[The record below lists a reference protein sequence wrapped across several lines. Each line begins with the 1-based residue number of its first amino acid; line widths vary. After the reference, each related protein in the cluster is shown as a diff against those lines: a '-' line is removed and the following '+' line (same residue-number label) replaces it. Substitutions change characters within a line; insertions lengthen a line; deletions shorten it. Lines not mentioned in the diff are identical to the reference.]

1 MTTRRAAHAAAA
13 LLLLAAAGAAG
24 AQKLAFPLDGYLC
37 CNLMNDGGWV
47 NDINYRREGR
57 QLLPVGTP
65 VKATGFGR
73 YRVQVQIDG
82 KKLAIGNDYS
92 RAVGMD
98 DFARRYIVEQD
109 PKLALAGFAPKVR
122 EAIAAMK
129 LMRGMTREQVLM
141 SVGYPP
147 AHYTPDLEAPLWSY
161 WADGSSE
168 FQVFWGSDGKVDQ
181 IFGRPEVRERVVAE

>member
-1 MTTRRAAHAAAA
+1 MLQRLVPALAAAV
-13 LLLLAAAGAAG
+13 LLAASGGAA
-24 AQKLAFPLDGYLC
+24 AQKLSFPYEGYLC
-37 CNLMNDGGWV
+37 CNLLNDGGWV
-47 NDINYRREGR
+47 NDINYRSDRK
-57 QLLPVGTP
+57 QLLAAGTP
-65 VKATGFGR
+65 VKASGFGR

-98 DFARRYIVEQD
+98 DFARRYIVERD
-109 PKLALAGFAPKVR
+109 PRPALEGFAPKVR

-147 AHYTPDLEAPLWSY
+147 AHYTPDLDAPLWRY
-161 WADGSSE
+161 WADSGSE
-168 FQVFWGSDGKVDQ
+168 FQVFWGNDGKVDQ
-181 IFGRPEVRERVVAE
+181 VFGPPAVRERVVVE